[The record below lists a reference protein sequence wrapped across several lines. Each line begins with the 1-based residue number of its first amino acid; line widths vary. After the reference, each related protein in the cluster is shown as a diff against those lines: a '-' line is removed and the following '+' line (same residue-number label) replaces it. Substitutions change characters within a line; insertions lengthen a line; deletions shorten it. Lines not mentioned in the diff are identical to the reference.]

1 MNPFVEGL
9 LDRSGAQRRRR
20 LLLRL
25 VALAG
30 AVMGLWLLGST
41 AMSAS
46 GSDTDD
52 GAQSSPVRGLRT
64 LEAPRIELR
73 EPELPSTSTLAA
85 VQAGVPSHVSGEI
98 RPGNTLTGLLNE
110 QGIESGSVR
119 SAVAALGSVFDFR
132 RSQPGHTYDAD
143 VDASG
148 RLTWIRYRTSPEVMF
163 EAQLNDEGNFEA
175 SQVEVELTTE
185 EHGVWGTVES
195 SLIAAFAEQG
205 ESATLAQAVV
215 DIFQWDVDFSSDVRS
230 GDAFRV
236 IYEKVFLDGRFLRYG
251 RVLAAE
257 YRGRRVSAKAYY
269 FESSEGRSGYYMADG
284 RSVERMFLAAP
295 CHYRRISSRF
305 DPNRMHPVLR
315 VRRPHLGVDYAA
327 STGTPVVAVAD
338 GTVAFAGRRGGNG
351 NLVSIRHA
359 QGYETGYAHLHRFAR
374 GIRSGV
380 QVTQGQVI
388 GYVGSTGLST
398 GPHLHFALKRNRQFI
413 DPLGEHELRR
423 PGLTGRALRDFE
435 RRRSQLEAELERL
448 PIPSVETATETEP
461 DESGEMMD
469 FVDGEFANGEF

>member
-1 MNPFVEGL
+1 MSVRIGVAGVVAVL
-9 LDRSGAQRRRR
+9 LW
-20 LLLRL
+20 
-25 VALAG
+25 VVVG
-30 AVMGLWLLGST
+30 AVSRAGGVAAEDEM
-41 AMSAS
+41 AS
-46 GSDTDD
+46 DE
-52 GAQSSPVRGLRT
+52 PVRGLRT

-73 EPELPSTSTLAA
+73 QPELPSSSTLAA

-98 RPGNTLTGLLNE
+98 AAGNTLTGLLIE
-110 QGIESGSVR
+110 HGIEAGSVR
-119 SAVAALGSVFDFR
+119 SAVGALGDVFDFR
-132 RSQPGHTYDAD
+132 RSQPGHSYDAD

-148 RLTWIRYRTSPEVMF
+148 RLTWIRYRSSAEVMF
-163 EAQLNDEGNFEA
+163 EAQLNDDGVFEA
-175 SQVEVELTTE
+175 SQVEVELSVE

-195 SLIAAFAEQG
+195 SLIAAFAAQG
-205 ESATLAQAVV
+205 ESAALAQAVV
-215 DIFQWDVDFSSDVRS
+215 NIFQWDVDFSSDVRA

-236 IYEKVFLDGRFLRYG
+236 VYEKVFLDGRFLRYG

-257 YRGRRVSAKAYY
+257 YRGRRVSAKAFH
-269 FESSEGRSGYYMADG
+269 FESSEGSEGYYMADG

-305 DPNRMHPVLR
+305 DPSRMHPVLR

-338 GTVAFAGRRGGNG
+338 GTVTFAARRGGNG
-351 NLVSIRHA
+351 NLVSIRHT

-380 QVTQGQVI
+380 QVSQGQVI

-413 DPLGEHELRR
+413 DPLGEHELRQ

-448 PIPSVETATETEP
+448 PIPSVQTANEVDVE
-461 DESGEMMD
+461 ESGEMMD